1 MQFTNSP
8 LNHADYEK
16 LGDDDA
22 AEHGEGI
29 DGGVADG
36 GIVAGNDVVGVVE
49 GHGIGHAPA

>member
-22 AEHGEGI
+22 AEHREGI